1 QESHSTDGGQNWSTA
16 SNLSLEGQNAR
27 LPQVVMSSDGSK
39 TITVWERSDGVNTII
54 QESHS
59 TDSGQSWSAVVNL
72 SLEGQSAEL
81 SQVAMS
87 SSDGSQIVVVWQRS
101 DGANTIIQE
110 SHSTDGGQNWS
121 VAASLSLEGRSALDP
136 QVAISSDG
144 SKAVAVWQ
152 RSDGSNIII
161 QESHSTDGGQ
171 NWSAAS
177 NLSQGGRNA
186 FDGQVAM
193 NSDGSN
199 IVAVWGRSDG
209 VNYIVQESHST
220 DGGQNWS
227 AGANLSLEG
236 QDGGF
241 PQVAM
246 SSDGS
251 KIVAV
256 WARSEGASWIIQ
268 ESHSTDGG
276 QNWSAAANLS
286 LSSAES
292 TTSDIWGRS
301 GRENWILQES
311 HSTDG
316 GQNWSAAA
324 YVSLSSDGSN
334 SVAVWRRF
342 DGANWIIQES
352 HSTDGGQNWSI
363 ASNLSLEGRN
373 ARLPQVVMSS
383 DGSKTITVWERSDGA
398 NTIIQESHSTDGGQS
413 WSAAVNLSLEG
424 QSAELSQVAM
434 SSNDGSQGSKRPVT
448 ASRHELRWIQSCSR
462 LAAI

>member
-1 QESHSTDGGQNWSTA
+1 
-16 SNLSLEGQNAR
+16 
-27 LPQVVMSSDGSK
+27 
-39 TITVWERSDGVNTII
+39 
-54 QESHS
+54 
-59 TDSGQSWSAVVNL
+59 
-72 SLEGQSAEL
+72 
-81 SQVAMS
+81 
-87 SSDGSQIVVVWQRS
+87 
-101 DGANTIIQE
+101 
-110 SHSTDGGQNWS
+110 
-121 VAASLSLEGRSALDP
+121 
-136 QVAISSDG
+136 
-144 SKAVAVWQ
+144 
-152 RSDGSNIII
+152 
-161 QESHSTDGGQ
+161 
-171 NWSAAS
+171 
-177 NLSQGGRNA
+177 
-186 FDGQVAM
+186 
-193 NSDGSN
+193 
-199 IVAVWGRSDG
+199 
-209 VNYIVQESHST
+209 
-220 DGGQNWS
+220 
-227 AGANLSLEG
+227 
-236 QDGGF
+236 
-241 PQVAM
+241 
-246 SSDGS
+246 
-251 KIVAV
+251 V

-434 SSNDGSQGSKRPVT
+434 SSNDGSQIVAVWQRFDGANTIIQESHSTDGGQSWSTASNLSLEGQNARLPQVVMSSDGSKAV
-448 ASRHELRWIQSCSR
+448 AVWLRFDGVNFIIQETHSTDSGQSWSAAVNLSLEGRDAMFPQIAISSDGSQNVVVRQQSNGANWIIQESH
-462 LAAI
+462 LIVGGQN